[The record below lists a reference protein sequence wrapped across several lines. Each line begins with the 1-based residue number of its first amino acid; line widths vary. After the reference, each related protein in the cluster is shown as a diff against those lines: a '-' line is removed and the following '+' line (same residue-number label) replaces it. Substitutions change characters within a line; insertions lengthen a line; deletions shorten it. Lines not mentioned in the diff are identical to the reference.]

1 MTLPSSTSPEAATA
15 TRSRPWEEE
24 GRHQWRCYSR
34 WRSSPSR
41 CLRRQ
46 PRERSAV
53 GACRALVR
61 TATAAVLLL
70 LQRAETRHPGHG
82 VRRTGGRVGLPIVI
96 AIKFFCYN
104 ILSYEIAI
112 ERSK

>member
-1 MTLPSSTSPEAATA
+1 MTLPSITSPEAATA
-15 TRSRPWEEE
+15 TRSWPWEEE
-24 GRHQWRCYSR
+24 GRHQWRRFSR

-46 PRERSAV
+46 PRERSAA

-61 TATAAVLLL
+61 IATAAVLL

-82 VRRTGGRVGLPIVI
+82 VRRTGGRVGLHIVI
-96 AIKFFCYN
+96 AINFFCYN